1 VLEPSKNAMFPCPI
15 SGFSTLL
22 DFTQEGLFDGSLSQ
36 FPSIALQGVLRDY
49 EVLIVTEKFKY
60 LT

>member
-1 VLEPSKNAMFPCPI
+1 MFPCPI
-15 SGFSTLL
+15 SIFSNFL

-36 FPSIALQGVLRDY
+36 IPSIALQGDERDY
-49 EVLIVTEKFKY
+49 GVLIVTEKFKY